1 MWTKACG
8 VGGEAPNLKT
18 ILNFIL
24 FEKDKRVDNGKKAE
38 VIHTHIYIHIY
49 MFIYIYIMWSL
60 NRFSSICWDKS
71 GGKWHFEYIEERER
85 ERELIHVRWWK

>member
-1 MWTKACG
+1 MYVNKG
-8 VGGEAPNLKT
+8 LRGGGEAPNLKT

-49 MFIYIYIMWSL
+49 MYIHIHYV
-60 NRFSSICWDKS
+60 KS
-71 GGKWHFEYIEERER
+71 EPFFFHLLGQ
-85 ERELIHVRWWK
+85 VRWKMTF